1 MKTLDLTREKI
12 RFFPVELDEIG
23 LINVKTPTK
32 AIYQELIAFA
42 PSLARLETIDTTK
55 PIEEVTADTE
65 SVISG
70 LYGVIAEI
78 MSNNKEE
85 KYIDPETLER
95 ILPVDFGILFLTE
108 YSNFMS
114 DVQQNR
120 EKN

>member
-32 AIYQELIAFA
+32 SVYQELLSFA
-42 PSLARLETIDTTK
+42 PSLARLENVDTNK
-55 PIEEVTADTE
+55 PIDEVSADTE

-70 LYGVIAEI
+70 LYNVISEI
-78 MSNNKEE
+78 MSNNREGE
-85 KYIDPETLER
+85 HIDAKTLER
-95 ILPVDFGILFLTE
+95 VLPVDFGILFLTE

-114 DVQQNR
+114 DIQHER